1 MFGGRSR
8 LSAEQIREMKTQLE
22 NSEEYF
28 RQVIETKD
36 IFDANISETQN
47 SREQMDKE
55 IMQVGDNIVTVIS
68 YASQNVESE
77 NELISQLEEY
87 KQRMRVSEGDF
98 EKLADMVRKQ
108 AMDSQMLVEGNKH
121 FTSPSKYLTDLPEE
135 LRKQNKLYQEK
146 LAEMTNACKQMSVLT
161 LNAAIEAGRMG
172 EAGMS
177 FVSASEQVRNL
188 SLTYEGMIQE
198 MKQIIMEAESK
209 ASRME
214 DKFTQL
220 ISLLKENNVAAG
232 KLMKECNDTA
242 VFMNNSAIRVFSEEI
257 DPYRDQIVGM
267 RNVEDEIIKAEERN
281 RMQMS
286 DIREE
291 MLAQQK
297 NENEIIDLLAPIFD
311 GGQP

>member
-1 MFGGRSR
+1 MFGGRNR
-8 LSAEQIREMKTQLE
+8 LSAEEIRQMQSQLE
-22 NSEEYF
+22 YNEAYF
-28 RQVIETKD
+28 QRVVDVKD

-55 IMQVGDNIVTVIS
+55 ILQVGDNIVTVIS

-77 NELISQLEEY
+77 RELIRGLEDYQYQMKNAE
-87 KQRMRVSEGDF
+87 RDF
-98 EKLADMVRKQ
+98 EELTDMIRQQ

-121 FTSPSKYLTDLPEE
+121 FTSPSKYMAELPE
-135 LRKQNKLYQEK
+135 LFHQQNEVYQEK
-146 LAEMTNACKQMSVLT
+146 LAQMTDYCKQMSVTT

-188 SLTYEGMIQE
+188 AVAYEGLIQE
-198 MKQIIMEAESK
+198 MRQTILESEAK
-209 ASRME
+209 INRME
-214 DKFTQL
+214 DKFQQV

-232 KLMKECNDTA
+232 KLMKQCNDTSK
-242 VFMNNSAIRVFSEEI
+242 FIEKSSIRVFSEEI
-257 DPYRDQIVGM
+257 SPFREQIVGLK
-267 RNVEDEIIKAEERN
+267 NVEEEIVKAEERN

-297 NENEIIDLLAPIFD
+297 NESEIIDLLEPIFD
-311 GGQP
+311 GK